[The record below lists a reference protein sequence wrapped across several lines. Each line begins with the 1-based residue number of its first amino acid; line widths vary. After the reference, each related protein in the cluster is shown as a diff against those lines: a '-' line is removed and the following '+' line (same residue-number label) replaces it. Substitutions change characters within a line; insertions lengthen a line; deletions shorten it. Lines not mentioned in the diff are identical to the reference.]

1 MNKRIKYPRTS
12 HLPWSPGYTD
22 DDVHLDSTN
31 FFVGKQILCLEKMD
45 GGNTTM
51 YPDYI
56 HARSID
62 SVNHL
67 SRNWVK
73 SFHSTFCYHIP
84 DGWRFCGEDVYA
96 KHSIHYQN
104 LESYLYL
111 FAIYNN
117 DNICLSWNDTLEW
130 ANLLELT
137 TPKVFYEG
145 IYDENIIKNIT
156 LDLNKVEGYV
166 IRIKDSFHYDDFS
179 KSVAKWVRKDH
190 VTSDKHWTKQP
201 IIPNILKH
209 KE

>member
-1 MNKRIKYPRTS
+1 M
-12 HLPWSPGYTD
+12 
-22 DDVHLDSTN
+22 
-31 FFVGKQILCLEKMD
+31 
-45 GGNTTM
+45 
-51 YPDYI
+51 
-56 HARSID
+56 
-62 SVNHL
+62 
-67 SRNWVK
+67 
-73 SFHSTFCYHIP
+73 
-84 DGWRFCGEDVYA
+84 
-96 KHSIHYQN
+96 
-104 LESYLYL
+104 
-111 FAIYNN
+111 
-117 DNICLSWNDTLEW
+117 
-130 ANLLELT
+130 LELT